1 MAFKRVLVLI
11 QVGVASLHRRQA
23 HEQNLHNET
32 KTKQSS
38 LGQTTNAE
46 WKRGRVVN
54 Q

>member
-1 MAFKRVLVLI
+1 MAFKRVIVLI

-38 LGQTTNAE
+38 LGQTNAE